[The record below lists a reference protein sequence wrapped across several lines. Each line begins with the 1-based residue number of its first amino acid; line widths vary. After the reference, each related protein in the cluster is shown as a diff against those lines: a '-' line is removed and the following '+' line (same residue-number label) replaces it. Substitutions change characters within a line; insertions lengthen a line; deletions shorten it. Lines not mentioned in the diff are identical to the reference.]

1 MFDMF
6 QILAT
11 PLGIAMNWLYGL
23 IQNYG
28 ITIIVF
34 TFIIRVLMFPLNL
47 KQQKSTAKMSAYNP
61 MIMEIRKKWANDKN
75 RQNAEIQKFYEENNV
90 KMSAGCLPMAVNM
103 LVLFGIIAVIQSP
116 LNFILSVPEAEINNG
131 VAIVQ
136 QYSPESEIGYADSV
150 NTRQAELIS
159 QIRENPQ
166 MFVTGAEVP
175 VVEGETY
182 ILDEGEIFQNNQI
195 IDENGN
201 VEHEQ
206 AEMQFVS
213 MSEESIEKVTSF
225 NFDFFGLN
233 LSLAPQWEFNRYL
246 IMPILSVILQILSQV
261 IIMKA
266 SPNMQQTA
274 GTMWMMTIMLTLMFG
289 FYAFSVPVGFSL
301 YYSTSSVT
309 MTLQQLVLRKVYNPD
324 KIREQVIA
332 EIEER
337 KAAKK
342 AKKQVDI
349 INEKGEKET
358 KDVSEAELNKLRLQK
373 AREQDEQ
380 KYGPDVSPK
389 DKSSDKAISESK
401 EEVEETKE

>member
-1 MFDMF
+1 MFDLF

-28 ITIIVF
+28 LTIIVF
-34 TFIIRVLMFPLNL
+34 TFVIRVLMFPLNL
-47 KQQKSTAKMSAYNP
+47 KQQKSTAKMAAYNP
-61 MIMEIRKKWANDKN
+61 MIMDIRKKWANDKN

-116 LNFILSVPEAEINNG
+116 LNYILSVPEAEIDNG

-136 QYSPESEIGYADSV
+136 QYAPESDIGYSDSV
-150 NTRQAELIS
+150 NTRQAELIAE
-159 QIRENPQ
+159 IRENPQ
-166 MFVTGAEVP
+166 IFITGAEVP
-175 VVEGETY
+175 VVDGATY
-182 ILDEGEIFQNNQI
+182 ILDEGESFQNNQI
-195 IDENGN
+195 VDEDGK

-206 AEMQFVS
+206 AEMKFVS
-213 MSEESIEKVTSF
+213 MSEASIEKVTAF
-225 NFDFFGLN
+225 NFDFLGLN
-233 LSLAPQWEFNRYL
+233 LSLAPKLEFNSYL

-274 GTMWMMTIMLTLMFG
+274 GTMWMMTIVLTLMFG

-309 MTLQQLVLRKVYNPD
+309 MTLQQLILRKVYNPD

-332 EIEER
+332 DIEER

-342 AKKQVDI
+342 AKKQVAI
-349 INEKGEKET
+349 INENGDTET
-358 KDVSEAELNKLRLQK
+358 KNVSEAELNKLRLQK
-373 AREQDEQ
+373 AREQDEL
-380 KYGPDVSPK
+380 KYGLDSSQK
-389 DKSSDKAISESK
+389 DNSSDKSK
-401 EEVEETKE
+401 EKEEAKEEAKE